1 MFKLCKNSF
10 TLILLIFL
18 ACSCSNTETSY
29 LVELC
34 VVKERGDQSLYLLS
48 DEGHILYP
56 SSSLDSE
63 KYVAGQRFR
72 VTYIKMEGGASLS
85 KDEAVID
92 IKYMLPVLIKDA
104 VSAKDFTDKNI
115 NDPIWLVSQPWPGG
129 GYLNFEFVF
138 GLTDTAVKH
147 GIYLVQDSLVHKSNM
162 YKIYLTFGHDAN
174 KDASSAMGTALAS
187 FPLNSIT
194 DIQRADSLIIYV
206 LEGTKEQIYKLVVT
220 DEFKS
225 GN

>member
-48 DEGHILYP
+48 DEGHILNP
-56 SSSLDSE
+56 SSSLNAE

-72 VTYIKMEGGASLS
+72 VTYIKMEGGVSLS
-85 KDEAVID
+85 KDESVID

-104 VSAKDFTDKNI
+104 VSAKDFTDKKI

-129 GYLNFEFVF
+129 GYLNFEFVY
-138 GLTDTAVKH
+138 GRTDATVKQH
-147 GIYLVQDSLVHKSNM
+147 GIYLVQDSLVHKLNR

-174 KDASSAMGTALAS
+174 KDASSSKVTALAS

-194 DIQRADSLIIYV
+194 DIQRADSLIIHV
-206 LEGTKEQIYKLVVT
+206 LEGTKENIYKLAVT
-220 DEFKS
+220 DVIP